1 MAASG
6 GLFDLEGLERE
17 LQEAKRQLEDPS
29 VWQDP
34 KRAQE
39 LGKKQSR
46 IQNTLERY
54 NRLKTICEDD
64 TEMAALAEA
73 EGDLSLMDDLTES
86 VRKLG
91 EEVRELE
98 LETLL
103 SGPYDS
109 RDAILTL
116 HSGAGGTE
124 AMDWVEMLYRMYTR

>member
-1 MAASG
+1 MNARKPRG
-6 GLFDLEGLERE
+6 E
-17 LQEAKRQLEDPS
+17 LEDPS

-64 TEMAALAEA
+64 TEMPRWAEA
-73 EGDLSLMDDLTES
+73 EGDLSLRTTSPSRCGNSGRKSGNWSWRPS
-86 VRKLG
+86 V
-91 EEVRELE
+91 
-98 LETLL
+98 

-109 RDAILTL
+109 RDAF
-116 HSGAGGTE
+116 
-124 AMDWVEMLYRMYTR
+124 